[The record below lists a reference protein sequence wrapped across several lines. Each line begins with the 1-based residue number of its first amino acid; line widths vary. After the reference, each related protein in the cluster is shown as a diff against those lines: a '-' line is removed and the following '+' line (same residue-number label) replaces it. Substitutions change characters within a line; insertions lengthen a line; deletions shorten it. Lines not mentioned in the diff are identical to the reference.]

1 MSRADWMEEFVGA
14 ITITDLDGKI
24 LYLNQK
30 AAEVFAADGGSGLV
44 GQNIFNC
51 HRPES
56 AAKIREILKT
66 GKPNVYTIEKNGQK
80 KIIFQSC
87 WTAGGE
93 KMGLIELSL
102 EIPPEMPHFVRD

>member
-1 MSRADWMEEFVGA
+1 VNRADWIEEFTGA

-30 AAEVFAADGGSGLV
+30 AAEVFAADGGSALV

-56 AAKIREILKT
+56 AEKIREILQT
-66 GKPNVYTIEKNGQK
+66 GKPNVYTIEKNGKK

-87 WTAGGE
+87 WSAGGE
-93 KMGLIELSL
+93 KKGLLELSL
-102 EIPPEMPHFVRD
+102 EIPSEMPHFVRD